1 MCSSVADNLKAGARL
16 KPELVLEASVYF
28 SDIEDFSS
36 FVSELSPLQRLFS
49 LTSSCICYSVR
60 DNDVHELSPPQRLFS
75 LTSSYICSSVRDNDV
90 HELSPLQRLFSLTS
104 SYICSSVRDNDVH
117 ELSPLQRLFSLTSS
131 CICSSVRDNDVHELS
146 PLQIVDLLGR
156 LWIMFDDV
164 IAKHNVY
171 KVSVPYLVQT
181 SHIETLP
188 YHSRIS
194 LYASRQSIK
203 AKFHYAIWF
212 DAGRRQVRRWS
223 ATSFEPVC
231 DQLRTIFE
239 PDSVMEFGREPASSC

>member
-16 KPELVLEASVYF
+16 KPELFLEASVYF

-36 FVSELSPLQRLFS
+36 FVS
-49 LTSSCICYSVR
+49 
-60 DNDVHELSPPQRLFS
+60 
-75 LTSSYICSSVRDNDV
+75 
-90 HELSPLQRLFSLTS
+90 
-104 SYICSSVRDNDVH
+104 

-171 KVSVPYLVQT
+171 KVSVPYVVQMSHTHRDVAT
-181 SHIETLP
+181 SQP
-188 YHSRIS
+188 YLS
-194 LYASRQSIK
+194 LYGTSIRLLL
-203 AKFHYAIWF
+203 
-212 DAGRRQVRRWS
+212 DNLEQ
-223 ATSFEPVC
+223 
-231 DQLRTIFE
+231 
-239 PDSVMEFGREPASSC
+239 